1 VATSVI
7 IIHLM
12 SVDFDLKAK
21 VADNNMHS
29 GVASGICPNP
39 YQVLMTIIQRLQD
52 FKTQHCIEDL
62 QVHIPPHRI
71 EECKEAAQK
80 VPLLSK
86 SLPMLSQ
93 VKSIGFEKGEEENFE
108 LLLNNFWR
116 PTLSVIG
123 FEGLPNFSK
132 AGNVIYQEL
141 KLRCSLRL
149 PPTLQATKAAEIVR
163 AKLSEPDHFNT

>member
-1 VATSVI
+1 
-7 IIHLM
+7 M
-12 SVDFDLKAK
+12 SVDFDLKVK

-39 YQVLMTIIQRLQD
+39 YQVLMTIVQRLQD
-52 FKTQHCIEDL
+52 FQTQHCIEDL
-62 QVHIPPHRI
+62 QVQIPPHRI
-71 EECKEAAQK
+71 QECKEAAQK

-132 AGNVIYQEL
+132 AGNVIYKEL

-149 PPTLQATKAAEIVR
+149 PPTL
-163 AKLSEPDHFNT
+163 